1 MWKASLPQFPMFAM
15 DLAFCNL
22 LIETV
27 LSVLML
33 ITMDWPRDDDR
44 CGVAILFTVTRD
56 ATAAARRHAT
66 ELMVS
71 GRSRQSVMFDNDTGA
86 DEPLQVRI
94 TCDIMD
100 PYKSLTCGR

>member
-56 ATAAARRHAT
+56 AT